1 LSSIRLGAIAYLV
14 GVVQFLI
21 AAILSII
28 YYGPP
33 SYNLQRNSISDLQAV
48 TCGIFQGNQVC
59 SPLHLVAN
67 LSVTI
72 LGLLLILGSLLI
84 RPTFPAERGRSVAMA
99 LLILAGLGTAANG
112 FTPED
117 VNLNGDA
124 LTAFLAFL
132 CANLGLIQL
141 GRVMTRGA
149 QRRGQSVYALISGA
163 VGLVALILYVANIT
177 GPLGTGAMEWLI
189 IAPILLWMLV
199 VGVRLVRAPSEQK
212 PN

>member
-1 LSSIRLGAIAYLV
+1 LRFVRLGAIAYLV
-14 GVVQFLI
+14 GVVQFLL

-33 SYNLQRNSISDLQAV
+33 SYNLQRDSISDLQAV
-48 TCGIFQGNQVC
+48 KCGIFQGNQVC

-84 RPTFPAERGRSVAMA
+84 RPTFPAGRGRSVALA
-99 LLILAGLGTAANG
+99 LLVLAGLGTAANG

-117 VNLNGDA
+117 VTLTGDA
-124 LTAFLAFL
+124 LTAFFAFL

-141 GRVMTRGA
+141 GRVTARDA
-149 QRRGQSVYALISGA
+149 QLRGQGAYALISGA
-163 VGLVALILYVANIT
+163 AGLAALILYAANVT
-177 GPLGTGAMEWLI
+177 GPLGMGGMEWLI
-189 IAPILLWMLV
+189 IGPILLWMLV
-199 VGVRLVRAPSEQK
+199 VGTRLVRRT
-212 PN
+212 